1 MSIQDE
7 LAGNFPLSLNTDLH
21 AAISSIQ
28 SQAQKLSAF
37 QSILEQIYTSSP
49 AAQLADNLTAFIDAI
64 LSEAVSLVITR
75 PALVDFVARLDSIQ
89 EIETKKQV
97 LTCSLDK
104 LHPRMVS
111 FEEQAAAIR
120 EKLADVYE
128 QEGDHK
134 AAARALQGITLDS
147 GQR

>member
-1 MSIQDE
+1 MNWLVLFLLSI
-7 LAGNFPLSLNTDLH
+7 LTNFCS
-21 AAISSIQ
+21 AIASIQ

-37 QSILEQIYTSSP
+37 QSILEQIYMSSP
-49 AAQLADNLTAFIDAI
+49 ASQLTDNLTAFIDAI

-75 PALVDFVARLDSIQ
+75 PVLVDFVARLDSIPD
-89 EIETKKQV
+89 IETKKQV
-97 LTCSLDK
+97 LTGSLER
-104 LHPRMVS
+104 LQPRMVS

-128 QEGDHK
+128 LEGDHK
-134 AAARALQGITLDS
+134 AAARVLQGITLDS

>member
-1 MSIQDE
+1 MSVQDE
-7 LAGNFPLSLNTDLH
+7 LSGKVPLTIKTNFY
-21 AAISSIQ
+21 AAIASIQ

-64 LSEAVSLVITR
+64 LSESVSLVITR
-75 PALVDFVARLDSIQ
+75 PALVDFVARLNSIQ
-89 EIETKKQV
+89 DVETKKQV
-97 LTCSLDK
+97 LTCSLDR

-111 FEEQAAAIR
+111 FEEQAAAVR

-128 QEGDHK
+128 KEGDHK
-134 AAARALQGITLDS
+134 AAARALQGITLD
-147 GQR
+147 